1 MLTYICVHCR
11 YNLQN
16 VWQICKTLRASTSR
30 NYNSTIFYHLKKL
43 LYHYTIPFYNT
54 SSISKF
60 YFPILFLKII
70 YPKTQIKTKT
80 QITTCYHHDHEQPS
94 THRPINPSPIPN
106 PSTHQQPQHRSNPS
120 PIQTHQPNKP
130 ISTDQKNLATTPKKP
145 TMNNHQPSKPTTT
158 PGTTISHK
166 QTHEQAN
173 PRTTKQTHEQPS
185 ASHE

>member
-1 MLTYICVHCR
+1 MDGVLTYICVHCR

-43 LYHYTIPFYNT
+43 LYHYTISFYNA

-94 THRPINPSPIPN
+94 THQPITDPKPINNHNIDQTHHQSKPINPTN
-106 PSTHQQPQHRSNPS
+106 
-120 PIQTHQPNKP
+120 
-130 ISTDQKNLATTPKKP
+130 
-145 TMNNHQPSKPTTT
+145 
-158 PGTTISHK
+158 
-166 QTHEQAN
+166 
-173 PRTTKQTHEQPS
+173 PS
-185 ASHE
+185 ASIKKT

>member
-16 VWQICKTLRASTSR
+16 VWQICKTFRASTSR

-94 THRPINPSPIPN
+94 THQPITDPKPINPSTTTAPIKPITNPN
-106 PSTHQQPQHRSNPS
+106 PSTQQTHQHRSKKPS
-120 PIQTHQPNKP
+120 HDTKKTHHEQPSTKQTHHN
-130 ISTDQKNLATTPKKP
+130 TG
-145 TMNNHQPSKPTTT
+145 NNHQP
-158 PGTTISHK
+158 
-166 QTHEQAN
+166 
-173 PRTTKQTHEQPS
+173 
-185 ASHE
+185 

>member
-1 MLTYICVHCR
+1 MDLIWLDGVLTYICVHCR

-30 NYNSTIFYHLKKL
+30 NYNSTVFYHLKKL

-94 THRPINPSPIPN
+94 THQLINPSPIPN
-106 PSTHQQPQHRSNPS
+106 PSTQ
-120 PIQTHQPNKP
+120 I
-130 ISTDQKNLATTPKKP
+130 TTCY
-145 TMNNHQPSKPTTT
+145 H
-158 PGTTISHK
+158 HD
-166 QTHEQAN
+166 
-173 PRTTKQTHEQPS
+173 HEQPS
-185 ASHE
+185 THQPITDPKPINPSTTTAPIKPITNPNPST

>member
-1 MLTYICVHCR
+1 MDGVLTYICVHCR

-16 VWQICKTLRASTSR
+16 VWQICKTFRASTSR

-60 YFPILFLKII
+60 YFPTLFLKII

-94 THRPINPSPIPN
+94 THQPITDPKPINPSTTTAPI
-106 PSTHQQPQHRSNPS
+106 
-120 PIQTHQPNKP
+120 KP
-130 ISTDQKNLATTPKKP
+130 ISTDQKNLVTTPKKP